1 MFNSLISST
10 LYMKMDIY
18 ESTLTQDEI
27 TKALKRQWLYKKTAQ
42 CLARGYVS
50 ETSKTSGSGEKVGE
64 RYQDMDYL
72 TIETEERLVKSQR
85 ITNIRNQKDEVI
97 WFDLIQNNYDTPVIY
112 EVQGVIPVLDPFG
125 SILSYNVT
133 VKKSEVQSLEG

>member
-1 MFNSLISST
+1 
-10 LYMKMDIY
+10 MDIY

-85 ITNIRNQKDEVI
+85 ITNIRNQKDIIGRTDVFEKQI
-97 WFDLIQNNYDTPVIY
+97 IDNSYPQYILENIKAFNNWI
-112 EVQGVIPVLDPFG
+112 I
-125 SILSYNVT
+125 
-133 VKKSEVQSLEG
+133 

>member
-50 ETSKTSGSGEKVGE
+50 ETSKTSGSGERSVRDIKIWIILLL
-64 RYQDMDYL
+64 RP
-72 TIETEERLVKSQR
+72 KS
-85 ITNIRNQKDEVI
+85 D
-97 WFDLIQNNYDTPVIY
+97 
-112 EVQGVIPVLDPFG
+112 
-125 SILSYNVT
+125 
-133 VKKSEVQSLEG
+133 